1 MPCRGNGTAVQT
13 VGARRSDGHRGPLLA
28 DRLANA
34 DTVLSLGDVTGGEPS
49 GGIDPPAGSG
59 RERYR
64 GHHRAWYVASPGET
78 RALGSGH
85 RPGMGTEYIRKR
97 PVRVRVGPSLI
108 NSCVIET
115 ICEAEVE
122 PWIVW
127 CRYLL
132 RIIYRPGH
140 RL

>member
-1 MPCRGNGTAVQT
+1 MASIRGILNIQ
-13 VGARRSDGHRGPLLA
+13 
-28 DRLANA
+28 
-34 DTVLSLGDVTGGEPS
+34 SLNELTSEN
-49 GGIDPPAGSG
+49 
-59 RERYR
+59 
-64 GHHRAWYVASPGET
+64 
-78 RALGSGH
+78 
-85 RPGMGTEYIRKR
+85 RKR
-97 PVRVRVGPSLI
+97 PVLESRVGPSLI